1 MKVDVVRIDRGARQ
15 NLADE
20 VTDEVPL
27 TIYLGDRE
35 LVTLLCSPASLK
47 ELAVG
52 FLYSAGVVSSADDI
66 ENIVIDK
73 SRWAASVSLKDKDA
87 PAELIFKRLY
97 SSGCGK
103 GVLFYNALD
112 LMHRKVLASDATI
125 SADKISEL
133 MRSFERKSESFKK
146 TGGVHSAAFSDGKS
160 ILIFND
166 DIGRHNALDK
176 IIGEAL
182 MKKLNMQ
189 DLIVLTSGRI
199 SIDVMFKVQKIGAPF
214 VISRSAPTDQ
224 AVKLASASNITLV
237 GFARGRRMNVYSGE
251 QRIL

>member
-1 MKVDVVRIDRGARQ
+1 MKVDVVKINRGARQ

-27 TIYLGDRE
+27 TMYLGDEE
-35 LVTLLCSPASLK
+35 LVTLLCSPHDLK

-52 FLYSAGVVSSADDI
+52 FLYSAGIISSVDDV
-66 ENIVIDK
+66 ENVVIDTN
-73 SRWAASVSLKDKDA
+73 RWAANVLLADADA
-87 PAELIFKRLY
+87 PTDLIFKRLY
-97 SSGCGK
+97 SSGCGR

-112 LMHRKVLASDATI
+112 LMHRKVVTADATVSPEGI
-125 SADKISEL
+125 TEL
-133 MRSFERKSESFKK
+133 MKSFGKKSESFRK
-146 TGGVHSAAFSDGKS
+146 TGGVHSAAFSDGAE
-160 ILIFND
+160 ILVFKD

-199 SIDVMFKVQKIGAPF
+199 SSDVMFKVQRIGAAF

-237 GFARGRRMNVYSGE
+237 GFARGRRMNVYAGKE
-251 QRIL
+251 RIV